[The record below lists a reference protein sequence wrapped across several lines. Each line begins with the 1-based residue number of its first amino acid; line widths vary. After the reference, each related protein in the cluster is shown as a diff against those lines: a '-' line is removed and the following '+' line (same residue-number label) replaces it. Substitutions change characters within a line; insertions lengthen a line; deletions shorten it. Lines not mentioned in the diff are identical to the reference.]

1 MFLIGF
7 PLLIIPFAIYNIF
20 AFLFGVTDWIGP
32 VMSIHI
38 VSDAQWSI
46 SYGDMLIGFGILVL
60 FAEMLKATRIG
71 VRSIIDHMLSMLIF
85 VAMLLEFLLVQRAA
99 TSAFF
104 LLMLIAF
111 VDVLGGFTIT
121 IRTAERDINLAA
133 ADKIVSS

>member
-32 VMSIHI
+32 VTSIHI
-38 VSDAQWSI
+38 VSGAQWSI
-46 SYGDMLIGFGILVL
+46 SYGDMLIGFGIFVL